1 MTTELLVPVRL
12 RALVVNEQMGDQ
24 DFQRWVPN
32 YHLLGVHRS
41 PEPPPF
47 ASTDTNF
54 ARDPAHRG
62 VYLHWELP
70 AALRRATTPGGEVT
84 LPPAPNRWLVV
95 RHAYTATG
103 EYTTAAW
110 VVESDFLDK
119 RTGTVPYLRPGR
131 GHVTPTRIGR
141 HTEAARW
148 TEPAAGQPTFLT
160 ATGPGT
166 LSFAAFQPHCQ
177 DVFSFH
183 DSLAQLP
190 DRFDRLGYQVI
201 GWHTAHSDD
210 PLAAHSDDPLA
221 DPEACRKRTASLGW
235 QTGSTPPPDT
245 RSVYTGRVHSV
256 RRRFDPSSERRPD
269 PTVAVADSARSALT
283 ALAADT
289 AAAVPQTTA
298 TLVPALLDQLQ
309 SGTLARANEPDNTFH
324 LTDALL
330 TAGFAEGTTSY
341 AWHALPPSNSESPTS
356 PEDEQHGRTV
366 EARLNAAQH
375 AYDRANRELAGLRR
389 RLYGMWRLQGL
400 PVQPPDYH
408 RRLTE
413 ELDPRREGSLAARVR
428 TGRQELD
435 RLRDGLPDG
444 DTPEQLAESVRR
456 YAGVH
461 GLPTGWDL
469 KRVALDPFHRALD
482 PSVVLQGAGSMPTP
496 DDAELP
502 CRFGDRTVTAVAH
515 PGTPGGLT
523 AEHPD
528 LACNTLDLGPHERSA
543 MPAVTRAL
551 VREAFLLDPDCPVVQ
566 LRPKGGRADTGA
578 APAPHVGTAPAFGN
592 EPWTQPWQPIHLLW
606 HIEYHPLPYDQWQ
619 FDGTDYVCPRPR
631 PEPARDYAGRT
642 LLSDHLPRTLA
653 DRVRQYA
660 LHCPEPSPH
669 YDALADRME
678 RGDVLAGTLAGLR
691 ELLIGQDPGQGFP
704 PLGAPPEL
712 AELIGD
718 AYRTSPDPGPL
729 PKSFGDWPDSGFQQ
743 LRAGQFR
750 FRRLTVVD
758 SFGRALNVI
767 TPEGTGRA
775 SAFRRPVVAGH
786 HRPQAVPEVLGT
798 ASDHVVQLPPRLP
811 QAARLRLELVD
822 TTREAYQ
829 ATHLEDGNP
838 IVGWIVPSPVDNS
851 LTVYTPDGTAV
862 GLLRQAYR
870 IGRPDPEAA
879 WTPLPGAT
887 ADRYAALPYLE
898 ELITWFR
905 GAGGDSPLPAALDV
919 LKTSLL
925 DVAPTI
931 GAVPTALAGHPLAV
945 VRCRLR
951 LDLDGPPPTDPG
963 WKHVFDHEPP
973 SPDFTGYPWPV
984 RLGERQRVGD
994 GLVGYFTDDEPGVLR
1009 TVVAPDGTHPH
1020 LAAVGEGIHLRVT
1033 AGTPRLLTLLVD
1045 PHAPVHATTGLLP
1058 TTALEIPRRFTDGPL
1073 SRMRT
1078 VLRSG
1083 PLLTP
1088 AAATQDDAVALPV
1101 RTVDDRSWTWAERA
1115 PDGAWTRFATSA
1127 ASTAPSW
1134 TGRAPVLRSGLLTSY
1149 DPPPP
1154 APATSR

>member
-12 RALVVNEQMGDQ
+12 RALVVNDRMADQ
-24 DFQRWVPN
+24 DFHRWVPN
-32 YHLLGVHRS
+32 YQLLARRRS

-47 ASTDTNF
+47 ASTDTGF
-54 ARDPAHRG
+54 GRGSDDHG

-95 RHAYTATG
+95 RHAYTAAG

-119 RTGTVPYLRPGR
+119 RAGTVPYLQPGGGR
-131 GHVTPTRIGR
+131 VTPTRIGR

-148 TEPAAGQPTFLT
+148 TEPAEGQPTFLT

-166 LSFAAFQPHCQ
+166 LTFAAFQPHCQ

-183 DSLAQLP
+183 DPLAHL
-190 DRFDRLGYQVI
+190 DDSVDRLGYQVI

-210 PLAAHSDDPLA
+210 PQA
-221 DPEACRKRTASLGW
+221 RRTPTALLGW
-235 QTGSTPPPDT
+235 QTDGTPPPDART
-245 RSVYTGRVHSV
+245 VYTGRVHSV
-256 RRRFDPSSERRPD
+256 LRHFDPAGEQRPD

-289 AAAVPQTTA
+289 AATGSYATA
-298 TLVPALLDQLQ
+298 PLVPALLDQLQ
-309 SGTLARANEPDNTFH
+309 SGTLAQANEPDNPFD
-324 LTDALL
+324 LADALL
-330 TAGFAEGTTSY
+330 TAGFGEGTTSY
-341 AWHALPPSNSESPTS
+341 AWHALPPSTS
-356 PEDEQHGRTV
+356 QGPVSAEDEQRARAV
-366 EARLNAAQH
+366 EARLNADQY
-375 AYDRANRELAGLRR
+375 AYDRADRELAGLRR

-400 PVQPPDYH
+400 LLKPPNYDH
-408 RRLTE
+408 RLKE
-413 ELDPRREGSLAARVR
+413 QLDPRREGSLAARVR
-428 TGRQELD
+428 TGRQELG
-435 RLRDGLPDG
+435 RLRADLPGG
-444 DTPEQLAESVRR
+444 DTPEQLAASARR
-456 YAGVH
+456 YADVH
-461 GLPTGWDL
+461 GLPAGWDL
-469 KRVALDPFHRALD
+469 RRVALDAFHRALD
-482 PSVVLQGAGSMPTP
+482 PAVVLQGAGSMPAP
-496 DDAELP
+496 DDTELP
-502 CRFGDRTVTAVAH
+502 CRFGDRTVTAVGH
-515 PGTPGGLT
+515 PGRPGGLT

-528 LACNTLDLGPHERSA
+528 LACNTLDLGPEERSG
-543 MPAVTRAL
+543 MPAATRAL
-551 VREAFLLDPDCPVVQ
+551 VREAFLLDPDCPLVQ
-566 LRPKGGRADTGA
+566 LRPEDGRPAAGA
-578 APAPHVGTAPAFGN
+578 APTPRTGTAPAFGN

-606 HIEYHPLPYDQWQ
+606 HIKYHPLPYDQWE
-619 FDGTDYVCPRPR
+619 FDGTDYVCFQPA
-631 PEPARDYAGRT
+631 PEPVREYSGRE
-642 LLSDHLPRTLA
+642 LLSDHLPRALA

-660 LHCPEPSPH
+660 LHCPDPSLR
-669 YDALADRME
+669 YDTLADRME
-678 RGDVLAGTLAGLR
+678 RGDVLTGSLAGLR
-691 ELLIGQDPGQGFP
+691 DLLVGQDPGQGFQ

-729 PKSFGDWPDSGFQQ
+729 PKAFDKWPDSGFQDM
-743 LRAGQFR
+743 RAGQFR
-750 FRRLTVVD
+750 FHRLTVVD

-767 TPEGTGRA
+767 TPEGTGGT

-786 HRPQAVPEVLGT
+786 HRPQAVPEALSAV
-798 ASDHVVQLPPRLP
+798 SDHVVQLPPRLP

-822 TTREAYQ
+822 TTRETYEA
-829 ATHLEDGNP
+829 AHLGDGNP

-851 LTVYTPDGTAV
+851 LAVYTPDGTAV

-879 WTPLPGAT
+879 WSPLPDVSAGT
-887 ADRYAALPYLE
+887 YAALPYLE

-905 GAGGDSPLPAALDV
+905 GTTAGDSPLPAALNV

-925 DVAPTI
+925 DIAPTT
-931 GAVPTALAGHPLAV
+931 GAVPAALAGHPLAV
-945 VRCRLR
+945 ARCRLR

-973 SPDFTGYPWPV
+973 GPEFTRYPWPV

-1009 TVVAPDGTHPH
+1009 TVVTPDGTHPH
-1020 LAAVGEGIHLRVT
+1020 LAAVGEGTHLRVT
-1033 AGTPRLLTLLVD
+1033 AGAPRYLTLLVD

-1088 AAATQDDAVALPV
+1088 AVASQEDAVVLPV
-1101 RTVDDRSWTWAERA
+1101 RTVDDATWTWAERA
-1115 PDGAWTRFATSA
+1115 PDGAWTHSVTSA

-1134 TGRAPVLRSGLLTSY
+1134 TGRPPVLRSGLLTSS
-1149 DPPPP
+1149 DPLPPPG
-1154 APATSR
+1154 ASR